1 LPSIIANPAI
11 HSSFILSGGEDM
23 SPLNPELYQALFRYF
38 GNVVINNQGGRAQV
52 ITVPDWARNGR
63 PQTRI
68 QGGEYYCV
76 NCPFCTDT
84 RHRLNINH
92 LWATDDDGNI
102 GQQNLHLAHCFN
114 EGCIKNR
121 EDQLALF
128 DMVFPLGRLLQGTP
142 RPIRTEQD
150 TLDEMH
156 VGLRRIR
163 LPTGLVSVNH
173 SRAAQAGEY
182 LRNRDFD
189 PGDLW
194 RRWRVCFCQRDS
206 RSEPR
211 IARPRIVVP
220 VYDFPGIS
228 IGDEES
234 IDEPILAGWQAR
246 VIENVPRGVPKYL
259 TAKGMRKSALLYGL
273 TAAVDTEGPVVICEG
288 VTDVWRLRTN
298 GIALFGKD
306 MSLRQQRLLIEH
318 FTGRPLV
325 LFLDEDAQDK
335 AREARNRLL
344 TARRAANDRT
354 EVVIARCPADRSD
367 VGDCTT
373 EEAWDQVAAALRC
386 SRSELDIDLDNLP
399 APVHPREILQRFRK
413 VPTSVSTETP

>member
-1 LPSIIANPAI
+1 MAPFNPLLYEALCR
-11 HSSFILSGGEDM
+11 SFGE
-23 SPLNPELYQALFRYF
+23 
-38 GNVVINNQGGRAQV
+38 VVINNQGGLAEV
-52 ITVPDWARNGR
+52 TTVPDWSRNGR
-63 PQTRI
+63 LQTRSY
-68 QGGEYYCV
+68 GGEYYCV
-76 NCPFCTDT
+76 DCPFCTDT
-84 RHRLNINH
+84 RHRLNISY
-92 LWATDDDGNI
+92 LWATDDNGDV

-114 EGCIKNR
+114 EDCIKNR
-121 EDQLALF
+121 EDQLQLF
-128 DMVFPLGRLLQGTP
+128 DMVFPLGRVLQGVP
-142 RPIRTEQD
+142 RPIRTDQD

-156 VGLRRIR
+156 YGLCKIR
-163 LPTGLVSVNH
+163 LPTGLVSVTH
-173 SRAAQAGEY
+173 SKAAQAGEY

-189 PGDLW
+189 PGELW

-211 IARPRIVVP
+211 IARPRIVFP

-298 GIALFGKD
+298 GVALFGKD

-318 FTGRPLV
+318 FSGRPLV

-335 AREARNRLL
+335 VRDARNRLL
-344 TARRAANDRT
+344 MARKAANDKA

-373 EEAWDQVAAALRC
+373 EEAWDQVAVALKC
-386 SRSELDIDLDNLP
+386 SRSELGIDLDNLP
-399 APVHPREILQRFRK
+399 APVHPKEILQRFRK
-413 VPTSVSTETP
+413 VPKFVPTATP